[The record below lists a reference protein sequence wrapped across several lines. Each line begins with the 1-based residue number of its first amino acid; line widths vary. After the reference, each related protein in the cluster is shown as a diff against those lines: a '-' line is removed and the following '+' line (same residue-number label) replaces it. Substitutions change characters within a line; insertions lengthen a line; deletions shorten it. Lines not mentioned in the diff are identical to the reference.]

1 MTDLRPVAGA
11 SDSIICSGQPAGIA
25 PQGRSRRAGTS
36 SSASD
41 GNDARQPQTPRW
53 GRPRH
58 CPQTPGGR
66 MKAVTVPP
74 GIAGSVR
81 LEEVP
86 EPVGAGPIGLLAAL
100 VGVEAG
106 AD

>member
-1 MTDLRPVAGA
+1 
-11 SDSIICSGQPAGIA
+11 
-25 PQGRSRRAGTS
+25 
-36 SSASD
+36 
-41 GNDARQPQTPRW
+41 
-53 GRPRH
+53 
-58 CPQTPGGR
+58 

-100 VGVEAG
+100 IGVQQG
-106 AD
+106 ADIHVLDRVTSGPKPAWSSNWALPTTPGPWPTSDCIPTSWSSAPAWSI